1 MPYDIEII
9 ELLLYMYV
17 ILINLHMY
25 NTYNYKRMLSEFL
38 ILKFIIN

>member
-1 MPYDIEII
+1 MPYDIEFI

-25 NTYNYKRMLSEFL
+25 NTYYYKRMLSEFL